1 VSENGKQKVI
11 CAGCSRRLELS
22 AFPIEFLAGFI
33 LTSTGR
39 DSSVATGLTVRGSN
53 SGGGRDF
60 PNPSKTAPEPTK
72 PTVQRVPGLF
82 YAGVERPGRG
92 LDNPNPSST
101 EVRERVEL
109 CLYCPTGASRP
120 VVG

>member
-1 VSENGKQKVI
+1 MIPERIVFVSRGITV
-11 CAGCSRRLELS
+11 S

-39 DSSVATGLTVRGSN
+39 DGSVGMATRYGLDGP
-53 SGGGRDF
+53 GFEFWWGRDF
-60 PNPSKTAPEPTK
+60 PYPSRTALEPTK
-72 PTVQRVPGLF
+72 PPVQRVPGLF
-82 YAGVERPGRG
+82 YAGVERPERG

-101 EVRERVEL
+101 KVKERVEV